1 MADNINVERI
11 DEFGDAPSVNSNGA
25 SAAQQNAGAPK
36 QEQKPQYIADAP
48 ETQQSFF
55 DILSGCS
62 LTTSLK
68 EDGKRFLAT
77 IDAAMSDRNFLT
89 KFSNWKVEVLPLT
102 SVRDSRAIIV
112 NGKSVVLIMSETNGT
127 DANFPVARYEPKAC
141 EELFRLRPGTNNLL
155 NIIITPE
162 DYVNAD
168 KFAEYLKNI
177 FMVANRGH
185 GLTLGMI
192 RKDTIFTFDDIAE
205 HYEQAYR
212 EINPHAVPLRH
223 DLCLTVYAQAAN
235 RNFNNYGRIGTEA
248 DTYLRDNQSEKQAFA
263 TIGGYV
269 EFLKTSAYTYK
280 YMPIVHISEIAT
292 KYPDEALIPLFLIV
306 AAKWFIGMKQWI
318 TPYRQMKA
326 DVHGNAINLGS
337 LFPDGQGGRWV
348 ITKPEDFDKTIA
360 SSFTS
365 PQLVLDIP
373 DGRANIPGL
382 SRYCDSS
389 TLGSIMQLYAN
400 TFGAT
405 IPPLSIPPFA
415 SGCPF
420 YRGFY
425 SYGEKK
431 LDSACIDFLSE
442 YTRKPNRV
450 DDCEQLL
457 IPRANPE
464 ERAVIDRKF
473 EGDLK
478 LYYRTAVVR
487 IDPAILYTLDD
498 IMSKQHFQFN
508 GLTQMNNL
516 YDTSGYIANAN
527 SWDNYLKSRSAGQ
540 FNTYNPT
547 AGFYN
552 FN

>member
-36 QEQKPQYIADAP
+36 QEQKPQYTADAP

-89 KFSNWKVEVLPLT
+89 KFSDWKVEVLPLT

-112 NGKSVVLIMSETNGT
+112 NGKSVVLIMAETNGT

-177 FMVANRGH
+177 FTVANRGH

-212 EINPHAVPLRH
+212 EISPHAVPLRH

-248 DTYLRDNQSEKQAFA
+248 IRHYWWLCRVSE
-263 TIGGYV
+263 
-269 EFLKTSAYTYK
+269 
-280 YMPIVHISEIAT
+280 
-292 KYPDEALIPLFLIV
+292 D
-306 AAKWFIGMKQWI
+306 
-318 TPYRQMKA
+318 
-326 DVHGNAINLGS
+326 
-337 LFPDGQGGRWV
+337 
-348 ITKPEDFDKTIA
+348 
-360 SSFTS
+360 
-365 PQLVLDIP
+365 
-373 DGRANIPGL
+373 
-382 SRYCDSS
+382 
-389 TLGSIMQLYAN
+389 
-400 TFGAT
+400 
-405 IPPLSIPPFA
+405 
-415 SGCPF
+415 
-420 YRGFY
+420 
-425 SYGEKK
+425 
-431 LDSACIDFLSE
+431 
-442 YTRKPNRV
+442 
-450 DDCEQLL
+450 
-457 IPRANPE
+457 
-464 ERAVIDRKF
+464 
-473 EGDLK
+473 
-478 LYYRTAVVR
+478 
-487 IDPAILYTLDD
+487 
-498 IMSKQHFQFN
+498 
-508 GLTQMNNL
+508 
-516 YDTSGYIANAN
+516 
-527 SWDNYLKSRSAGQ
+527 
-540 FNTYNPT
+540 
-547 AGFYN
+547 
-552 FN
+552 

>member
-1 MADNINVERI
+1 MHR
-11 DEFGDAPSVNSNGA
+11 
-25 SAAQQNAGAPK
+25 Q
-36 QEQKPQYIADAP
+36 
-48 ETQQSFF
+48 
-55 DILSGCS
+55 
-62 LTTSLK
+62 
-68 EDGKRFLAT
+68 
-77 IDAAMSDRNFLT
+77 
-89 KFSNWKVEVLPLT
+89 
-102 SVRDSRAIIV
+102 
-112 NGKSVVLIMSETNGT
+112 
-127 DANFPVARYEPKAC
+127 
-141 EELFRLRPGTNNLL
+141 
-155 NIIITPE
+155 
-162 DYVNAD
+162 
-168 KFAEYLKNI
+168 
-177 FMVANRGH
+177 
-185 GLTLGMI
+185 
-192 RKDTIFTFDDIAE
+192 
-205 HYEQAYR
+205 
-212 EINPHAVPLRH
+212 
-223 DLCLTVYAQAAN
+223 LTVISITTA
-235 RNFNNYGRIGTEA
+235 ELV
-248 DTYLRDNQSEKQAFA
+248 LRQSEKQAFA

-318 TPYRQMKA
+318 TPYRQLKA

-389 TLGSIMQLYAN
+389 TLSSIMQLYAN
-400 TFGAT
+400 TFGAI

-450 DDCEQLL
+450 DECEQLL

-473 EGDLK
+473 EGDDLK

-552 FN
+552 FS